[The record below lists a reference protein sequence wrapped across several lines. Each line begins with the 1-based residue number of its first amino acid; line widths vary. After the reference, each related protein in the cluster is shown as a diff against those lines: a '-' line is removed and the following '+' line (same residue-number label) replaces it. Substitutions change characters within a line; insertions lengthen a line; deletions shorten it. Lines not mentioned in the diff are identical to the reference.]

1 MIFIS
6 IAASYTLSNNQS
18 HQTGFTAEKP
28 KVTIINRDTESP
40 IIQGLT
46 EFIYKNGIQ
55 VDIDDND
62 EKLQDAVFYN
72 ATDYIIIIPKG
83 FTESFNKN
91 TKQLETLKF
100 LQSPLG
106 YQMELV
112 VNRYLTAYKTYSS
125 SQLFTEKEKI
135 SLATNDASISS
146 KTTLLSTRNYK
157 NAIDGMI
164 IFNRTVPYVFILLIV
179 LCVTSIM
186 MSLETKEIRMRNLIS
201 PKSDVSIKLSMLSFT
216 LSFGVATWFIVSLIS
231 ILINMNQIH
240 SIDTKSIALMMIN
253 SFSFMVVSV
262 SLALLVGLFVKN
274 ASSQNAAANILG
286 LGLSFLG
293 GVFVPLELLDETF
306 LKFSKLTPAY
316 WHTINLSIIENTEL
330 FTLNNLTPFFQGIII
345 QFGFAMMFFTI
356 FLAIGKTKQSTN
368 SL

>member
-1 MIFIS
+1 
-6 IAASYTLSNNQS
+6 
-18 HQTGFTAEKP
+18 
-28 KVTIINRDTESP
+28 
-40 IIQGLT
+40 
-46 EFIYKNGIQ
+46 
-55 VDIDDND
+55 
-62 EKLQDAVFYN
+62 
-72 ATDYIIIIPKG
+72 
-83 FTESFNKN
+83 
-91 TKQLETLKF
+91 
-100 LQSPLG
+100 
-106 YQMELV
+106 
-112 VNRYLTAYKTYSS
+112 
-125 SQLFTEKEKI
+125 
-135 SLATNDASISS
+135 
-146 KTTLLSTRNYK
+146 
-157 NAIDGMI
+157 
-164 IFNRTVPYVFILLIV
+164 
-179 LCVTSIM
+179 
-186 MSLETKEIRMRNLIS
+186 
-201 PKSDVSIKLSMLSFT
+201 MLSFT

-240 SIDTKSIALMMIN
+240 SIDTKSIALMIIN